1 MWEIVFNSIPIPYK
15 QKKQACHG
23 VSRGRPAKK
32 VHCSQTS
39 GNGFR
44 SLISLSVIVAE
55 YVEHLEL
62 MLADFV
68 HKGFKIRAFVTV
80 PGYA

>member
-1 MWEIVFNSIPIPYK
+1 MYSIPSPSPINK
-15 QKKQACHG
+15 IAACHG
-23 VSRGRPAKK
+23 VSRGRPAKRRQTK
-32 VHCSQTS
+32 VQCSQTS
-39 GNGFR
+39 GNGFL

-80 PGYA
+80 PSYA